1 MKRKLNLKFIKLY
14 FKHFVNIGVSGIL
27 CKNLQETGID
37 LDGDTVLGVSRF
49 GFGKNKIKNL
59 YVNVKQ
65 NMFVILKD
73 KPADGP
79 DVPSMYPKIITI
91 KDPKTVKDLGYNEQ
105 LNYTMKRLITRRNR
119 MINSKVAFTSY
130 IEQEH
135 GDDPIILPSL
145 SVLKKHRVKKMISQ
159 AYGISIK
166 EINRIIKRE
175 ENNEN

>member
-1 MKRKLNLKFIKLY
+1 MKRKHNLKFIKLY

-59 YVNVKQ
+59 YINVKQ
-65 NMFVILKD
+65 NEFVILKD

-79 DVPSMYPKIITI
+79 DVSSMYPKIMIITI
-91 KDPKTVKDLGYNEQ
+91 KDPKTVKDLEYN
-105 LNYTMKRLITRRNR
+105 N
-119 MINSKVAFTSY
+119 VAFTSY

>member
-1 MKRKLNLKFIKLY
+1 MKRKHNLKFIKLY

-49 GFGKNKIKNL
+49 GFGKNKIKKL

-65 NMFVILKD
+65 NEFVILKD
-73 KPADGP
+73 KPADGL
-79 DVPSMYPKIITI
+79 DVSLMYPKIMMITI
-91 KDPKTVKDLGYNEQ
+91 KDPKTVKDLGHNEQ
-105 LNYTMKRLITRRNR
+105 LSY
-119 MINSKVAFTSY
+119 TSY

>member
-1 MKRKLNLKFIKLY
+1 M
-14 FKHFVNIGVSGIL
+14 
-27 CKNLQETGID
+27 
-37 LDGDTVLGVSRF
+37 SRF

-65 NMFVILKD
+65 NVFVILKD

-91 KDPKTVKDLGYNEQ
+91 KDPKTVKDLGYMSIKLHNE
-105 LNYTMKRLITRRNR
+105 RLITRRNR